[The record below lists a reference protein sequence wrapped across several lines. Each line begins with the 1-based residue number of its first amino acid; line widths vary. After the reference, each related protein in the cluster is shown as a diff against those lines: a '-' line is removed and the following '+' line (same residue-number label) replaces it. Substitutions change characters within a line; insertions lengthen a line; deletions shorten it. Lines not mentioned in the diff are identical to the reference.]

1 MELGLQF
8 TLSVTKIPLNPT
20 QFPNRNIEMW
30 SWLLIL
36 FAFVPSLDGKTGYS
50 TEILP
55 SNLSIQADPSLVGPE
70 NLCIVFGGV
79 VGTYSGGGDPN
90 TDVYSWLV
98 IDSQGQEIFNR
109 SGGRQFE
116 TVKISFNHIGAYS
129 LSLNVRRNSAIIYS
143 QTISINVQ
151 QGPALALL
159 PDYLLCGDTPTEITA
174 IDPNTPN
181 FQNYNFIWTDM
192 GDHVVGTTNSL
203 FVSQEGFYKI
213 ELFLNGASGAQECM
227 ITGSTYVGPSLDFEP
242 TVSKSVVCQGES
254 VTLGTDTPLAG
265 EWFLKG
271 PESTNYE
278 SLGSSF
284 SVTLDPSK
292 IQTPGIYTAKFRAN
306 DPEFA
311 DCPSER
317 KITFE
322 VKETPKINIQIIEKP
337 DNCTEPNGSFTVSAL
352 NTLDTLVVVET
363 QLLEPNVSPGQ
374 QIILSNLKPQL
385 YTIAVYSNGCQF
397 ITLLDL
403 ESKQPPII
411 NSSTPE
417 IQLPT
422 YSLTPETCSTSGVN
436 AGSVELTFAQGLV
449 NGEYRILSPGVG
461 LITQGT
467 ITNKDSLT
475 IPLRGG
481 RYLFELKIDGCTY
494 PVEDFIIESKPLV
507 TFDVPNEITICQ
519 TFELIPETTENLLFE
534 LTFPDQSIQTL
545 GVGEAFTLNQ
555 GGEYTIKGTPTD
567 PNSDLCPREQKINAT
582 LARDFSFGLSLY
594 EEDCF
599 GNQVFKAD
607 LTGLTPEEASIRW
620 INSEGVIVGR
630 NELFFSTAVGDY
642 SLIVQPLQSG
652 FCPKNPIFFTVE
664 PPVLQVEVNMQAN
677 KICPSPGTSTIEV
690 KTDKAVVRRIEW
702 IFFDDTGNRRDLPEF
717 EGEFEITVDEI
728 GNYEAVVYNRI
739 GCEIGR
745 NFIKV
750 ENSTLLTPPSLEE
763 IYGVCSKGKR
773 GPTLNPGEFAT
784 YFWYFGEQLVSQEP
798 TFTPQEVGD
807 YSLKVITEDG
817 CEFFDEFRTYDA
829 CSFKVRIP
837 TAMVLGDPLRNF
849 EVFLSEGVTEAE
861 LFIFNRQGNLI
872 HHEKA
877 IEIPY
882 EQAFLKWD
890 GISFGKM
897 IPLGTYIILLK
908 VSNPLYDYKEKI
920 TSSLLVIE

>member
-1 MELGLQF
+1 
-8 TLSVTKIPLNPT
+8 
-20 QFPNRNIEMW
+20 MW
-30 SWLLIL
+30 SWLIIL
-36 FAFVPSLDGKTGYS
+36 FAFIPSLDGKSGYN

-55 SNLSIQADPSLVGPE
+55 SNLSVQADPLLVGPE

-98 IDSQGQEIFNR
+98 TDSQGQEIFNR
-109 SGGRQFE
+109 TGGRQFE
-116 TVKISFNHIGAYS
+116 TIKVSFNQTGAYS
-129 LSLNVRRNSAIIYS
+129 ISLSVRRNSATIYS
-143 QTISINVQ
+143 QTLAINVQ
-151 QGPALALL
+151 QGPSLALL

-174 IDPNTPN
+174 IDPSTPN
-181 FQNYNFIWTDM
+181 FQNYNFIWTDI
-192 GDHVVGTTNSL
+192 GENVVGTTNSI

-213 ELFLNGASGAQECM
+213 ELFLQGNNGVQECL

-242 TVSKSVVCQGES
+242 TVSKSTVCQGES

-265 EWFLKG
+265 EWFLQTPG
-271 PESTNYE
+271 STTFE

-284 SVTLDPSK
+284 SVTLDADQ
-292 IQTPGIYTAKFRAN
+292 IQAPGIYTAKFRAN

-322 VKETPKINIQIIEKP
+322 VNETPKINIQIIEKP
-337 DNCTEPNGSFTVSAL
+337 DNCAEPNGSFSVIAL
-352 NTLDTLVVVET
+352 NTLDSLIVVET
-363 QLLEPNVSPGQ
+363 QLLVPNVFSGQ
-374 QIILSNLKPQL
+374 QVTLSNLKPQL
-385 YTIAVYSNGCQF
+385 YTIAVYSNGCEF

-411 NSSTPE
+411 NPSTPD

-422 YSLTPETCSTSGVN
+422 YILTPETCSESGVN
-436 AGSVELTFAQGLV
+436 PGSVELTFAQGLV

-461 LITQGT
+461 LISQGT
-467 ITNKDSLT
+467 ITNQGSLT
-475 IPLRGG
+475 VPLRGG

-494 PVEDFIIESKPLV
+494 PVEDFTIESKPLV
-507 TFDVPNEITICQ
+507 SFDAPADITICQ
-519 TFELIPETTENLLFE
+519 TFDLIPETSEDLIFR
-534 LTFPDQSIQTL
+534 LTYPDQSVQTL
-545 GVGEAFTLNQ
+545 GTGEAFTLSQ
-555 GGEYTIKGTPTD
+555 GGEYILRGVPAD
-567 PNSDLCPREQKINAT
+567 PNSNLCPREQKINAR
-582 LARDFSFGLSLY
+582 LARDFSFGLTLF

-599 GNQVFKAD
+599 GNQVYKAD

-664 PPVLQVEVNMQAN
+664 PPILQVDVNMEAN
-677 KICPSPGTSTIEV
+677 KICPTPGTSTIEV
-690 KTDKAVVRRIEW
+690 STNMDAVLQIEW
-702 IFFDDTGNRRDLPEF
+702 IFFDDAGNRRDLPEF
-717 EGEFEITVDEI
+717 EGQFEITVSET

-745 NFIKV
+745 NFILV
-750 ENSTLLTPPSLEE
+750 ENSDLLTLPSLEDE
-763 IYGVCSKGKR
+763 YGVCSKGKR
-773 GPTLNPGEFAT
+773 GPALNPGVYAE
-784 YFWYFGEQLVSQEP
+784 YFWYFGEQLVSQDPIFAPREA
-798 TFTPQEVGD
+798 GD

-817 CEFFDEFRTYDA
+817 CEFFDTFNTYDA
-829 CSFKVRIP
+829 CSFDVRMP
-837 TAMVLGDPLRNF
+837 TAMVLGDPSKNF
-849 EVFLSEGVTEAE
+849 QVYLSEGVTEAE
-861 LFIFNRQGNLI
+861 LFIFNRGGNLI
-872 HHEKA
+872 HFEKA
-877 IEIPY
+877 LEIPF

-890 GISFGKM
+890 GVSFGKL
-897 IPLGTYIILLK
+897 IPVGTYVVKLK
-908 VSNPLYDYKEKI
+908 VRNPLYDYEEVI